1 MDVTDIGISPID
13 GRRQGAKVILK
24 EKVMETDTPGL
35 GMLVLSLET
44 ENSWKQ
50 LISWPPPLGTTP

>member
-1 MDVTDIGISPID
+1 
-13 GRRQGAKVILK
+13 
-24 EKVMETDTPGL
+24 METDTPSL
-35 GMLVLSLET
+35 GMLVLSLEP